1 MPHGTEENSS
11 QRDVYLV
18 IGGSGFLGR
27 HIVQALKARGD
38 VVSVFDIIQR
48 YDDTPFFGGD
58 ITDAGQVGDAL
69 VKVSTYILLGKVLL
83 SDYYNGQTQNTR
95 YTVGKCVLRF

>member
-1 MPHGTEENSS
+1 MPRETKENSS

-69 VKVSTYILLGKVLL
+69 VKVSKEQSIVFIRFVYIQK
-83 SDYYNGQTQNTR
+83 DTFTHCQ
-95 YTVGKCVLRF
+95 

>member
-69 VKVSTYILLGKVLL
+69 VKVSKEQSIVLFVLYTYKKTRLLIVND
-83 SDYYNGQTQNTR
+83 S
-95 YTVGKCVLRF
+95 FI

>member
-69 VKVSTYILLGKVLL
+69 VKVSKEQSIVFIRFVYIQK
-83 SDYYNGQTQNTR
+83 
-95 YTVGKCVLRF
+95 YTFTHCQ